1 MLLAT
6 LPTLA
11 VWKSHCIGRIAFDD
25 IVTRSAAS
33 SSQHFTFSFISKYK
47 QRAAQRTVS
56 MLKLLDRSAAVGL
69 RASKQASG
77 RVLTLNEFWWCVPF
91 LPNCPCVKMHVLS
104 ERGNTMLQKN
114 KPLLTSF
121 NYGCRESADDSIIHS
136 SIQPGVQAA
145 ALSCCC
151 SARPAAT
158 LAAKLN
164 WPFPLSPLCFAW
176 KPLKSQEWAFFLIL
190 SDALT
195 EHPVLF
201 WSFFFFSPQWLRPL
215 HGQRSEF
222 FCRPSNCVSLLPL
235 HSDLPQSTSWF
246 FRLVI

>member
-1 MLLAT
+1 MCKDA
-6 LPTLA
+6 
-11 VWKSHCIGRIAFDD
+11 CI
-25 IVTRSAAS
+25 V
-33 SSQHFTFSFISKYK
+33 
-47 QRAAQRTVS
+47 RAGKRDVA
-56 MLKLLDRSAAVGL
+56 K
-69 RASKQASG
+69 
-77 RVLTLNEFWWCVPF
+77 NE
-91 LPNCPCVKMHVLS
+91 
-104 ERGNTMLQKN
+104 
-114 KPLLTSF
+114 PLLTSF

-151 SARPAAT
+151 SARPSAT

-176 KPLKSQEWAFFLIL
+176 KPLKCQEWAFFLIL

-201 WSFFFFSPQWLRPL
+201 WSFFFLPQWLRPL

-222 FCRPSNCVSLLPL
+222 FCRPSDCVSLLPL
-235 HSDLPQSTSWF
+235 HRVTFPRPLPGFSDLLFKTMFHITWF
-246 FRLVI
+246 C